1 MSSPVDLPLNG
12 VVVVLSGFPRRSE
25 TFALGELAGLAERG
39 ALQAVFAVKPG
50 DGYPPHADAARL
62 LPWVTQLAPGD
73 PEAQAGHLVAALSG
87 RRPGVIHGYFAHRP
101 ALVAQL
107 AAQSLG
113 VPFSFSAHAKDV
125 RKVDPEA
132 LTARAQQAAAVI
144 TCNSDT
150 HDVLTGLG
158 ASAHLVPHGV
168 DLQRFTPSA
177 ARFTPPLRL
186 LAVGRLVRK
195 KGFHVLL
202 RALTHLR
209 APWTLRL
216 VGDGPERDG
225 LQRQALELDLV
236 SRVEWY
242 GPVSHDVLPSLYRDA
257 DVVVVPSVVDEEG
270 DRDGLPNVLLEA
282 LASAR
287 PVVATR
293 VGAIATAIEEGR
305 TGWLVD
311 PDDPLGLAG
320 CLNRVATAPH
330 LGEAVAARGRALV
343 EAQFDVRTCARR
355 FVDTVVSCYA

>member
-1 MSSPVDLPLNG
+1 MKHG

-25 TFALGELAGLAERG
+25 TFALGEIGVLAERG
-39 ALQAVFAVKPG
+39 ALQAVFAVKSG
-50 DGYPPHADAARL
+50 DGCSPHPDAERL
-62 LPWVTQLAPGD
+62 LPWVTQLQSGD
-73 PEAQAGHLVAALSG
+73 PEAQARQLVAALGG
-87 RRPGVIHGYFAHRP
+87 RRPGVVHGYFAHRP

-107 AAQSLG
+107 AAQSLV

-132 LTARAQQAAAVI
+132 LTTRAQQAAAVI
-144 TCNSDT
+144 TCNNDT
-150 HDVLTGLG
+150 HGVLTGLG

-177 ARFTPPLRL
+177 RRPMPLLRL

-216 VGDGPERDG
+216 VGDGPERAG
-225 LQRQALELDLV
+225 LERIAIELDLV

-293 VGAIATAIEEGR
+293 VGAITTAIEEGR

-311 PDDPLGLAG
+311 PDDPIGLAD
-320 CLNRVATAPH
+320 CLSRVAAAPH
-330 LGEAVAARGRALV
+330 LGDAVAARGRALV

-355 FVDTVVSCYA
+355 FVDTLVSCYA